1 MAKSIEFEKEDIHK
15 SSNPTSATLAS
26 SLSDDEQSYPPLSH
40 APSIRSLS
48 SDSINSDP
56 LAPLEQAL
64 TPNLETAAEQL
75 AHVQLSYTRT
85 GTSYAT
91 TGSRNPSFEV
101 DFEENDPDDPRNW
114 PLWYRSYTIFAVSF
128 ATWSTVLYSS
138 SYTSGMPGMMEEFS
152 ITSEPVATLG
162 VTTYLFGLAIGSLV
176 LAPLSE
182 IWGRRPVYIGSMAF
196 FALMVL
202 PCALGTSLGEIL
214 GVRFIGALAGAAMIS
229 NSPGTVADITND
241 EYRALAFSIWSIGPN
256 EWSSNRTSHW
266 WFCGRIPWMEMDKLD
281 CDDTCRMCLDSLR
294 IQTGDER
301 YWCRYD
307 QKKSFYDILKI
318 NLSRPFVLCATEPI
332 LWFWDAYIGII
343 YGILYL
349 CFVAYPIIYTEM
361 RGWTLGQTGLAFLG
375 IGLGNHAFP

>member
-214 GVRFIGALAGAAMIS
+214 GVRFIGYVNL
-229 NSPGTVADITND
+229 
-241 EYRALAFSIWSIGPN
+241 R
-256 EWSSNRTSHW
+256 
-266 WFCGRIPWMEMDKLD
+266 CIPRLML
-281 CDDTCRMCLDSLR
+281 
-294 IQTGDER
+294 I
-301 YWCRYD
+301 
-307 QKKSFYDILKI
+307 
-318 NLSRPFVLCATEPI
+318 
-332 LWFWDAYIGII
+332 
-343 YGILYL
+343 
-349 CFVAYPIIYTEM
+349 
-361 RGWTLGQTGLAFLG
+361 
-375 IGLGNHAFP
+375 